1 MTPTTT
7 TMNVNLNAV
16 QAAIAAKAAEIA
28 AAQTAVYG
36 PKEFLATMGMTA
48 AEYLDT
54 CESEDGGN
62 TMALCVHECVIT
74 DAVGAKCEHGWA
86 SAKSIILQDL
96 LEQDENDEA
105 TQKLR
110 MQRALAAEIER
121 LKAENAAIVA
131 GKTAPKT
138 ADPAKTPAPSLPAP
152 ADYSTADRKLLE
164 VIAKFRSPAR
174 ADGKVAGTFAVKV
187 HSYFH
192 ACGIDEL
199 KTREIVQAAE
209 KRGVI
214 SKMSI
219 PTKTGNRMMLYF
231 DARERKA
238 AEFGTKV
245 SSEEKSSMAAAFLGL

>member
-28 AAQTAVYG
+28 ATQTAVYG
-36 PKEFLATMGMTA
+36 VEQFLEQIGETA
-48 AEYLDT
+48 KDYV
-54 CESEDGGN
+54 ESCKTEDGGQ
-62 TMALCVHECVIT
+62 TLALCAEECVIP
-74 DAVGAKCEHGWA
+74 DEHGAVCEHGNG
-86 SAKSIILQDL
+86 SAKLLIQKAMMQD
-96 LEQDENDEA
+96 
-105 TQKLR
+105 
-110 MQRALAAEIER
+110 ALAAEIAR
-121 LKAENAAIVA
+121 LRAENAAIAA

-138 ADPAKTPAPSLPAP
+138 ADPAKTPAPSLAPP